1 MDMIP
6 VEFGDHRTFLSWSS
20 IEMHPVDLVKA
31 ENHDMLIST
40 NFSNFITNKYFL
52 MRIFPFKQ

>member
-20 IEMHPVDLVKA
+20 IETPTVDFGKA
-31 ENHDMLIST
+31 ENHDMLISM
-40 NFSNFITNKYFL
+40 NFSNFITNKYFR
-52 MRIFPFKQ
+52 MRFFPFKQ